1 MTWEKLT
8 GTPVEVRSIAS
19 YQTREGSLLVSLEI
33 VPRDGKPQHI
43 MLSMPTVKRVAE
55 ALDDILIQIHE
66 RTESN

>member
-33 VPRDGKPQHI
+33 VPRDGKPQQLI
-43 MLSMPTVKRVAE
+43 LSTPTVKRVTK
-55 ALDDILIQIHE
+55 ALEDILIQIHE